1 MNLIGFLAGGILGAT
16 SIGLVPAK
24 IPGIIGLLLGEP
36 IFGVTIGLAQWIA
49 LRSTSFLTV
58 SAWWIA
64 ATSIGF
70 TVGAHSGALLT
81 YRLANDWLPASIVFG
96 IIMGG
101 SLGLAALWPMRLVI
115 AWPRS
120 FGWLFVSLPAW
131 VLGEGISF
139 AADFS
144 HSTVPLV
151 ALSISGVSGLEL
163 LRLQV
168 IKGTNLKIL
177 TKKQIHRNP
186 D

>member
-1 MNLIGFLAGGILGAT
+1 MLESWRLYLAWLFMNLIGFLAGGILGAT
-16 SIGLVPAK
+16 SNGLVPAK
-24 IPGIIGLLLGEP
+24 IPGIIGLLLGDP
-36 IFGVTIGLAQWIA
+36 IFGVTIGLSQWIA

-101 SLGLAALWPMRLVI
+101 SLGLAALWPMRQVI

-120 FGWLFVSLPAW
+120 FGWLFVALPAW
-131 VLGEGISF
+131 VLGERIAF

-168 IKGTNLKIL
+168 K
-177 TKKQIHRNP
+177 
-186 D
+186 